1 MLSTPRSAP
10 GARLAVLPLF
20 PLLPLSL
27 ALAALYV
34 GPVSAEPAKTGT
46 EAAQLPAVELV
57 GRTESGAYHAAEAAG
72 AKTDL
77 ALRELPQS
85 VRIVTRQAIDDL
97 GATKL
102 DDVLD
107 YVGGVS
113 RQNSFGGLWDNI
125 AIRGLPGNE
134 NTGMATLLN
143 GFSSNRGFNAPRD
156 LASVERIEFLKG
168 TAAALY
174 GSSEPGGTL
183 NIVSKRPRWSAAHSV
198 EAYLGSYGLR
208 RGALDSTGP
217 IGENLA
223 YRLNLA
229 VEDRDSFRDHISAKR
244 EVLAPAFSW
253 RLGQATQLDYV
264 GELLR
269 HASPLDRGVVA
280 VDNRLGAIS
289 RDRFLGE
296 PADGEVTVKNQT
308 HQLILS
314 HEWNADWR
322 SRFGLSYRETSM
334 EGFSTEATALR
345 PDKTTLTRQ
354 RRFRDYGS
362 EDIALQAELQ
372 GNLKTGAIEHEVLLG
387 LESFRFR
394 MDSVMR
400 RVNPTATQ
408 AYAIDIQNP
417 VYGQAQPLPL
427 PNTDTLERQRNTAL
441 YLQDAIKLAPEWR
454 LVAGLRFDG
463 YRQSLHN
470 RIKDSTASQ
479 QPSSSSPRV
488 GLSWLPTTQ
497 WTVYANAG
505 RSFRPNVGSD
515 FASQGFEPETGRAL
529 ELGSKWESAD
539 RRIGATAAFFD
550 IRKRNVLTA
559 DPVNAGFSVAA
570 GEIRSRG
577 LEFDL
582 AGQLSA
588 NWRVNASLVL
598 NDVEITQDNS
608 LEVGGRLLN
617 VPKVNGSVLAVYES
631 ALANGQRFSIGG
643 GLTHMGAR
651 LGQAR
656 TQAEAKAGTPA
667 FELPAYTTAKLVAYW
682 RIQPKLRLTLDID
695 NLFDTQYYTSSYS
708 RLWVA
713 PGTARSATVGLQA
726 KF

>member
-1 MLSTPRSAP
+1 MLSTPCSAP
-10 GARLAVLPLF
+10 GARLPLRLP
-20 PLLPLSL
+20 LPLSL
-27 ALAALYV
+27 ALAALYAA
-34 GPVSAEPAKTGT
+34 PALAQPAKTGS
-46 EAAQLPAVELV
+46 EAAQLPVVEMV
-57 GRTESGAYHAAEAAG
+57 GRSESGAYHAAEAAG
-72 AKTDL
+72 AKSDL
-77 ALRELPQS
+77 NLRELPQS

-156 LASVERIEFLKG
+156 LAGVERIEFLKG

-183 NIVSKRPRWSAAHSV
+183 NIVSKRPRWTAGHSV
-198 EAYLGSYGLR
+198 EAYLGSQGLK

-229 VEDRDSFRDHISAKR
+229 VEDRDSFRDHIRAR
-244 EVLAPAFSW
+244 RQVLAPALSW
-253 RLGQATQLDYV
+253 RLGPATQLDYV
-264 GELLR
+264 GEFLR
-269 HASPLDRGVVA
+269 HATPLDRGVVA

-289 RDRFLGE
+289 RSRFLGE
-296 PADGEVTVKNQT
+296 PADGDVTVRNQT

-314 HEWNADWR
+314 QEWNTDWR
-322 SRFGLSYRETSM
+322 SRFGLSYRETAM
-334 EGFSTEATALR
+334 AGFSTEATALR
-345 PDKTTLTRQ
+345 PDNTTLTRQ
-354 RRFRDYGS
+354 RRFRDYAS
-362 EDIALQAELQ
+362 EDVALQAELQ
-372 GNLKTGAIEHEVLLG
+372 GNLKTGAVEHEVLLG

-441 YLQDAIKLAPEWR
+441 YLQDAIKLAPAWR
-454 LVAGLRFDG
+454 LVAGVRFDD

-470 RIKDSTASQ
+470 RLKDSSARQ
-479 QPSSSSPRV
+479 QPSASSPRV
-488 GLSWLPTTQ
+488 GLSWLPSAQ

-515 FASQGFEPETGRAL
+515 VAAQGFAPENGRAI
-529 ELGSKWESAD
+529 ELGGKWERAD
-539 RRIGATAAFFD
+539 RRLGATAALFD
-550 IRKRNVLTA
+550 IRKRHVLTA

-588 NWRVNASLVL
+588 HWRVNASLVL
-598 NDVEITQDNS
+598 NEVEITRDNS

-617 VPKVNGSVLAVYES
+617 VPKVNGSVLAVYEG
-631 ALANGQRFSIGG
+631 ALSNGQRFSIGG
-643 GLTHMGAR
+643 GLTHMGRR

-682 RIQPKLRLTLDID
+682 RIQPGLRLTLDVD
-695 NLFDTQYYTSSYS
+695 NLFDAQYYTSSYS

-726 KF
+726 RF